1 MLVTPTLIAG
11 KRTALIEREPPV
23 NATSTRTAHVLIVGR
38 SPGVLLDA
46 VDILRGRGFR
56 ADATNQFDDVLT
68 DYDAPGVDVLVFGGM
83 VPADMKQYLSEQ
95 VSALNPEVII
105 VQGFG
110 GIPGLIAAQV
120 EAAVGATNAAAAGGA
135 AADVAFDAD
144 ERSLRITLAESAYA
158 VVEAWWGT
166 SFQPPEPQSAHAVVF
181 TGELTAGRHE
191 VALPEHVPSQASFTA
206 ARVAGS
212 VHVFT
217 VGGLPERV
225 TRLAPASAA
234 DQRLPEVAKV
244 STGSRRERHGSAGE
258 AQVA

>member
-1 MLVTPTLIAG
+1 MNTV
-11 KRTALIEREPPV
+11 
-23 NATSTRTAHVLIVGR
+23 STRAAHVLVVGR

-56 ADATNQFDDVLT
+56 ADATNQFDDVLA
-68 DYDAPGVDVLVFGGM
+68 DYDASGVDVLVFGGM
-83 VPADMKQYLSEQ
+83 VPADTKEHLREK
-95 VSALNPEVII
+95 VAALNPAVRI
-105 VQGFG
+105 VQGLG

-120 EAAVGATNAAAAGGA
+120 EAAAATVPGTTASATEA
-135 AADVAFDAD
+135 AADVAYDAD
-144 ERSLRITLAESAYA
+144 ERSLQITLAEPAYA

-181 TGELTAGRHE
+181 TGELAVGSHAIT
-191 VALPEHVPSQASFTA
+191 LPDHVPSQASFTA
-206 ARVAGS
+206 VRVAGS

-217 VGGLPERV
+217 VGGMPERV

-244 STGSRRERHGSAGE
+244 STGPDKR
-258 AQVA
+258 